1 MTFKLQSMQEILTQL
16 QTELEEHESIS
27 FSVLNPDVGDV
38 YAGTTLEIED
48 EKYLYR
54 GLKAW
59 SDLAELLHCK
69 MLVPKEGVYPY
80 ISIHLQKSQNTKLF
94 SFRQYGKQRRKVRS
108 YFKLFRDP

>member
-1 MTFKLQSMQEILTQL
+1 MQQILTQL
-16 QTELEEHESIS
+16 QTELEKHESIS

-38 YAGTTLEIED
+38 YAGSTLEIEG

-69 MLVPKEGVYPY
+69 MLVPKEGCIPLHHTY
-80 ISIHLQKSQNTKLF
+80 LQKAQNTKLF
-94 SFRQYGKQRRKVRS
+94 PFRQYRKQRRKIRC
-108 YFKLFRDP
+108 YFKLF